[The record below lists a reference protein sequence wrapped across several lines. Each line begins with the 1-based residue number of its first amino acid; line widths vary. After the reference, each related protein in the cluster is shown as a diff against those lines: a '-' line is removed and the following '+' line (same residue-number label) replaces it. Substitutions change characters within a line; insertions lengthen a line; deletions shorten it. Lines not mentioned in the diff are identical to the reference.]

1 MKEVQAA
8 VRGLSR
14 GTAPGSNRLRPELF
28 KLGGEPF
35 AKLLVSDFEI
45 LWPTKEEI

>member
-8 VRGLSR
+8 MRGLSR
-14 GTAPGSNRLRPELF
+14 GTAPGSNGLRPELF

-35 AKLLVSDFEI
+35 AMRLVSDFEI